1 VPLYV
6 GHDPPG
12 QTEGGW
18 IVFGTHGL
26 ELLLFLGFVAL
37 ATWLDLSVLHKDDH
51 EIGLKEAAWTSVA
64 WVAIA
69 LLFSGY
75 VFWQY
80 GPALWME
87 YLAGYTLE
95 KALSVDN
102 IFVIA
107 MIFGVFGIR
116 GGLQHRALAWGIIGA
131 ILMRGV
137 LIFLGVGLVQQF
149 TWLLPAFGLF
159 LVITAVKMLKGG
171 GHNEKIEE
179 SKLYKITSK
188 ILPVFPGFEG
198 NKILT
203 KQNGKRMLTLLGMS
217 IVMVEA
223 TDLIFAVDSIPAVMG
238 VSQDPFII
246 LTSNV
251 FAILGLRALYFLL
264 AGIIHRFKYLKVG
277 LSVVLAFIGGKML
290 LIPFHIHVD
299 ILISLGVVIG
309 VIAVSIVASLF
320 STKSEKRVA

>member
-1 VPLYV
+1 MLGMHLWELV
-6 GHDPPG
+6 GF
-12 QTEGGW
+12 
-18 IVFGTHGL
+18 IVF
-26 ELLLFLGFVAL
+26 VAF
-37 ATWLDLSVLHKDDH
+37 ATWLDLFVLHKDDH
-51 EIGLKEAAWTSVA
+51 EISLSEAAWTSAA
-64 WVAIA
+64 WIMIA

-75 VFWQY
+75 VYWQY
-80 GPALWME
+80 GTELWMQ

-95 KALSVDN
+95 KALSIDN

-107 MIFGVFGIR
+107 LIFGFFKIR

-131 ILMRGV
+131 ILMRGI

-149 TWLLPAFGLF
+149 TWLLPVFGAF
-159 LVITAVKMLKGG
+159 LVITAIKMMGSSEEEA
-171 GHNEKIEE
+171 NIEE
-179 SKLYKITSK
+179 SRVYRWSSK
-188 ILPVFPGFEG
+188 ILPVYPGFDG

-203 KQNGKRMLTLLGMS
+203 KQNGKTALTLLGMS

-264 AGIIHRFKYLKVG
+264 AGIIHKFRYLKLGLSIVLG
-277 LSVVLAFIGGKML
+277 FIGCKMLVLPLGYHVPIAISLSVVL
-290 LIPFHIHVD
+290 
-299 ILISLGVVIG
+299 G
-309 VIAVSIVASLF
+309 VIALSVIASLMIPIKDGDEHK
-320 STKSEKRVA
+320 TAE

>member
-1 VPLYV
+1 M
-6 GHDPPG
+6 
-12 QTEGGW
+12 
-18 IVFGTHGL
+18 FGAHGY
-26 ELLLFLGFVAL
+26 ELIGFLAFVAF
-37 ATWLDLSVLHKDDH
+37 ATWLDLYVLHKDDH
-51 EIGLKEAAWTSVA
+51 EISLKEAAWTSVA

-69 LLFSGY
+69 LAFGGY

-80 GPALWME
+80 GPTMTME

-107 MIFGVFGIR
+107 MIFGFFGIK

-131 ILMRGV
+131 IVMRGL
-137 LIFLGVGLVQQF
+137 LIWAGVGLVKQF
-149 TWLLPAFGLF
+149 DWLLPVFGAFLIFTGY
-159 LVITAVKMLKGG
+159 KMLSGG
-171 GHNEKIEE
+171 SHDERLEDSKI
-179 SKLYKITSK
+179 YRWTAK
-188 ILPVFPGFEG
+188 ILPVYPGFDG

-203 KQNGKRMLTLLGMS
+203 KQNGKTMLTLLGMS

-223 TDLIFAVDSIPAVMG
+223 TDLVFAVDSIPAVMG

-264 AGIIHRFKYLKVG
+264 AGIIHKFRYLKVG
-277 LSVVLAFIGGKML
+277 LAVVLAFIGAKML
-290 LIPFHIHVD
+290 ALPFGFHMPVAY
-299 ILISLGVVIG
+299 SLGVVLS
-309 VIAVSIVASLF
+309 VIAISVAASLMIP
-320 STKSEKRVA
+320 EKTDGKGMNG